1 MTRHRTGSHEAGAT
15 MDEAGAATHEAGAGM
30 SEDGVDGSHFKAGSD
45 RKRSKARADRNGPE
59 SDTAEVSR
67 RHRTRDDGLSHDH
80 VWPDHCSPDNCASY
94 DGPTDDNARSAN

>member
-1 MTRHRTGSHEAGAT
+1 MHETGAT
-15 MDEAGAATHEAGAGM
+15 MDEAGAGVHETGA
-30 SEDGVDGSHFKAGSD
+30 DGADGSHFKAGSD
-45 RKRSKARADRNGPE
+45 RKRSKARNSSG

-80 VWPDHCSPDNCASY
+80 VWPDHCWPDYRASH